1 MKNRLMTAVALALL
15 GGGLLA
21 GSSAFAATGDT
32 GASFDKV
39 TSTAVTAREFHED
52 SLAATAPNAPA
63 AIAPYCENTYTSSV
77 EPITLVKINDIENAS
92 DATVGANPPHED
104 FTAVLGTLR
113 PGSKYAV
120 TMKSNT
126 DGASFSHGHALYVDW
141 NQDGDF
147 DDADEGYWIGTITGS
162 TGVDAKSVTAV
173 ITVPAGATLGDTR
186 MRAMTAYN
194 ATALSGLLPCRTG
207 TGYGQS
213 EDYTVTLDPSA
224 TVLPFAPT
232 MTMAFSPATGTVPF
246 TSTLSF
252 AFGNT
257 NNDAPATLTADF
269 VNTLPAGLEVATP
282 SNAATT
288 CGGTLTAADGAG
300 SFTLASGGTVPD
312 GGCTL
317 SVDISATSGGNYTYT
332 VPAGA
337 LATDMGDGPGAS
349 AALTAIG
356 GVNSAAYSTGFEAP
370 FTVGAL
376 NLQQGWSARTWTVS
390 DLQPANGAQ
399 HLRAVSLASPTTS
412 TQALAISPTFAI
424 GTAPYATISANI
436 NLSRLTNGATW
447 RFNPQDPAA
456 GLVTTILQFER
467 STTRNIQAITF
478 DALGNGTFVNTGA
491 FWPIDTYFNFKA
503 IVNRDTGALKLCM
516 NGAQIYEDGSGNG
529 TAGLNIA
536 NVAIS
541 QATGTG
547 QTANNTMLVDDLVVE
562 YVNSYDCVASTHTVT
577 PSVGAGNGSIS
588 PNTVQTVNYGDAVTF
603 TLAADA
609 GFEIDN
615 VGGTCG
621 GTLTGSSYQTNMV
634 IGDCTVIANFKALPV
649 IHTVTPSVGTPS
661 GSISPNTAQTVVDGA
676 TATFT
681 LAADT
686 GYEIDNVGGD
696 CPAGSFA
703 GNDYTTGAI
712 TADCTVVA
720 NFKAVPA
727 STHVRISQ
735 IYGGGGNT
743 GATFNAKYVELF
755 NPGSSAVALTGM
767 SVQYAAPAGTN
778 WSGRV
783 NLTGTIGAHSYF
795 LVQLGSGANG
805 APMPVTPDQTSTSFS
820 PGGTNGNLAL
830 ANVTTALACQTTAC
844 ASDPQVVD
852 LVGFGTG
859 AAFEGT
865 AAAPAT
871 SATLAAFRAG
881 DGCIDS
887 NDNAADFS
895 AATPAPR
902 NSTSP
907 ANTCG
912 APPVTHTVTPS
923 VGTPSGAI
931 SPNTA
936 QTVNDGD
943 TAAFT
948 LTPDTGFEI
957 DAVGGTCGGTLDT
970 GTSVYTTAA
979 VTADCTVVANF
990 KAIVVP
996 GDPIIDV
1003 TPASL
1008 SASQEPN
1015 QTTTQTLLIEN
1026 IGGSD
1031 LNWGIEEGLPRGTGT
1046 GTAERMSPRLATPR
1060 QPAPRDWALAPMA
1073 EVVQDGGF
1081 EAGDPNPFWTV
1092 ASLNF
1097 GSPLC
1102 TAALCG
1108 TGGGLGPRTGTWWT
1122 WLGGIAA
1129 VETASVQQDLTI
1141 SAGGPATLS
1150 FWLNVSATSGDAS
1163 DYMAVLIDSNE
1174 VFRVTA
1180 DNVAAYASGYAQV
1193 VIDVSAYA
1201 DDAVH
1206 TLKFDS
1212 SFAGT
1217 DVTNFMVDDV
1227 SLDAGAPP
1235 VSGCTAGDIL
1245 PWASVDT
1252 GSGTIAAG
1260 GNATVTVTFDSTG
1273 LAVGTY
1279 SGLLC
1284 VNSNDP
1290 VNPQVEVPVELTVAP
1305 PAGGLVC
1312 FSQSHSVAQTFDGTY
1327 VRWEDNTFSDTGSI
1341 TGSNFNPYGA
1351 TQLSFF
1357 WPNSSTGNAGV
1368 ASATTGG
1375 TWLVLNPG
1383 DTVGPASTFN
1393 TATTGATNWRAGA
1406 DGYLG
1411 FRFACSTASACYG
1424 YAHMTTVAPNGYP
1437 AVIGDYCFDSTG
1449 AAITIP
1455 GGIPR
1460 HTVTPSVGS
1469 PSGTITPDTP
1479 QLVDEGTT
1487 AAFTLSP
1494 ALGYHILDVTGTC
1507 GGTLAGNTFTTDA
1520 VMADCT
1526 VVANFE
1532 INAAGTDPVIGVT
1545 PAAGFSVSQNTNQTT
1560 TDTLTIGNS
1569 GGGDLN
1575 WTIKE
1580 ENLPRPLSAM
1590 PVVER
1595 VQQAAQE
1602 RVGAAVRGSAPAQ
1615 GDAVKLLLPQAPEAV
1630 LHDNG
1635 PLTTNAGAGAGG
1647 ADASALQTAVGNTGY
1662 GSNVS
1667 VSGGFRVAD
1676 DFAVPAGGWMV
1687 DAITVFAYQ
1696 TGSTTTST
1704 MNAANLRIWDG
1715 VPGAAGSNIVFGDTT
1730 TNRLAATAF
1739 SGIYRTLDTD
1749 LTNADRPIMSVDIS
1763 VGAILPEGTYWVDWQ
1778 LGGSLASGP
1787 WAPAV
1792 TLSGQTGKPGAN
1804 ALQWDGTAWVAAT
1817 DGGSMAA
1824 QDYPFQVN
1832 GTPAG
1837 GAPACTYLSSIPW
1850 LSASPAT
1857 GTTAAAGSTA
1867 VTMTFDSTGV
1877 AIGSYAGNICVESND
1892 PANPM
1897 VAVPVALD
1905 VVPVGATFT
1914 VTPSVG
1920 AGNGTISP
1928 STAVIVDENG
1938 TTAFT
1943 LTPGAGYQL
1952 GTVGGTC
1959 GGTLAGNVFTTAPVT
1974 ADCSVIANF
1983 DAIFPAPYCNVAFPS
1998 AVEPISRVVFTG
2010 IDNPSDPTVGGSP
2023 ALENFLSVTGGV
2035 VSLDGLYDIAVEG
2048 NTGGNYTTKVR
2059 AYIDWNQNGSFAD
2072 AGEMYNLS
2080 DLVNS
2085 TGADGKQATGSIVVP
2100 ATATLG
2106 TTRMRVIK
2114 KFNTAAD
2121 PCNTAGYGQAED
2133 YTLTVNNDPLPQ
2145 PEAQVSPIS
2154 LSLTAQ
2160 VGTSDTGTLTVSN
2173 VGPGRLTFNITRA
2186 LPEAQGTPES
2196 MRGESVTRATVESLA
2211 ARAAKLGSTLPF
2223 AVQDD
2228 LIGAYA
2234 RGGDLPQLG
2243 NAILANDPLC
2253 DVGTPGLVVHD
2264 GNGAPDNGYGWNTTA
2279 GTDAKIV
2286 DKFTPSA
2293 YPASYSTV
2301 CVSLL
2306 TNAGLTSAPVQVVV
2320 FADDGA
2326 GGAPGTELGRVSATA
2341 NNISSALD
2349 QSFQAIDISGM
2360 GLNIASG
2367 SVYIGLEWNAETVSG
2382 LYLASD
2388 ETTAVDAGGY
2398 SYSGGAW
2405 GATADG
2411 FPDYKSMFIRAI
2423 EVAAG
2428 PPGTGCGSPSAI
2440 SWLSAAPLSGTIN
2453 GPGSVAVTVTANAA
2467 SLAVGTH
2474 QALLC
2479 VNTNDLAA
2487 PQFEIPVTFTVTPLP
2502 PAIFSDGFEG
2512 DDPPVDPNIVTGMIN
2527 LPVALG
2533 DGDGLT
2539 MDFAAGLWGTYDP
2552 GRSDNVNLYDYGDGT
2567 LSVYWYGDVF
2577 TGVGG
2582 VVDGG
2587 GTEFAVLG
2595 SGATV
2600 GPASTISAASL
2611 KLVNWVGGVDGYL
2624 GFAFINS
2631 STSQVNYGYIRMTTV
2646 SPGGLPAQV
2655 LEYGY
2660 NSAGAAITI
2669 P

>member
-63 AIAPYCENTYTSSV
+63 AIAPYCTNTYTSGV
-77 EPITLVKINDIENAS
+77 EPITLVKINDIDNAS
-92 DATVGANPPHED
+92 AANATVAHED

-113 PGSKYAV
+113 PGAPYAV

-126 DGASFSHGHALYVDW
+126 GGAFTHGHALYVDW
-141 NQDGDF
+141 NQNGVFTDPG
-147 DDADEGYWIGTITGS
+147 EGYWIGTINDS
-162 TGVDAKSVTAV
+162 TGTDTKEVTAY
-173 ITVPAGATLGDTR
+173 ITVPAGATLGPTR
-186 MRAMTAYN
+186 MRAMTRYN
-194 ATALSGLLPCRTG
+194 VTALSGLLPCNTA
-207 TGYGQS
+207 GYGQS
-213 EDYTVTLDPSA
+213 EDYTVTLDPLAS
-224 TVLPFAPT
+224 VPPAP
-232 MTMAFSPATGTVPF
+232 P
-246 TSTLSF
+246 L
-252 AFGNT
+252 
-257 NNDAPATLTADF
+257 LTADF
-269 VNTLPAGLEVATP
+269 APELGPVPASTTLTLTLSNATDALATTTADFVTSLPAGMTLA
-282 SNAATT
+282 ADATT
-288 CGGTLTAADGAG
+288 TCAG
-300 SFTLASGGTVPD
+300 SLTGASGGDTI
-312 GGCTL
+312 TL
-317 SVDISATSGGNYTYT
+317 ATGATLAPGTSCVVSASVAVATAGSSVVSSGPLTTAEGSVSAVATFFGWDDSGSTGVATGFESPFTIGAINGQQSWYANSTANVISSVNPANGSQHYRLTSTTSGGAFALSPNFA
-332 VPAGA
+332 AG
-337 LATDMGDGPGAS
+337 TTRYIS
-349 AALTAIG
+349 A
-356 GVNSAAYSTGFEAP
+356 
-370 FTVGAL
+370 
-376 NLQQGWSARTWTVS
+376 
-390 DLQPANGAQ
+390 
-399 HLRAVSLASPTTS
+399 
-412 TQALAISPTFAI
+412 
-424 GTAPYATISANI
+424 SANI
-436 NLSRLTNGATW
+436 RINNAGAYLEFT
-447 RFNPQDPAA
+447 PQDPANA
-456 GLVTTILQFER
+456 AVTTRIRFSGAASR
-467 STTRNIQAITF
+467 DIQTVDWSASSY
-478 DALGNGTFVNTGA
+478 VPTGET
-491 FWPIDTYFNFKA
+491 WPLDTYFE
-503 IVNRDTGALKLCM
+503 IKLLVDRVTDNVRICKD
-516 NGAQIYEDGSGNG
+516 GTQIYETTNGSGTTGFN
-529 TAGLNIA
+529 
-536 NVAIS
+536 NVENFVLS
-541 QATGTG
+541 QTSGTG
-547 QTANNTMLVDDLVVE
+547 QTAARTYDVDDLDV
-562 YVNSYDCVASTHTVT
+562 SYT
-577 PSVGAGNGSIS
+577 PSYECDGSL
-588 PNTVQTVNYGDAVTF
+588 PPVT
-603 TLAADA
+603 
-609 GFEIDN
+609 
-615 VGGTCG
+615 
-621 GTLTGSSYQTNMV
+621 
-634 IGDCTVIANFKALPV
+634 
-649 IHTVTPSVGTPS
+649 HTVTPSVGTPS

-686 GYEIDNVGGD
+686 GYEIDTVGGSCGGTLTGTSYTTNAITGDCTVIANFKALPVIHTVTPSVGTPSGAISPNTAQMVNDGSNATFTLTADAGYEIDNVGGD

-948 LTPDTGFEI
+948 LTPDAGFEI

-1312 FSQSHSVAQTFDGTY
+1312 FSQSHPVAQTFDGTY

-1424 YAHMTTVAPNGYP
+1424 YAHMTTVAPDGYP

-1545 PAAGFSVSQNTNQTT
+1545 PAAGFSVSQNTNMTT

-1602 RVGAAVRGSAPAQ
+1602 RVGSSVTLAAPANSSDSLKPLQ
-1615 GDAVKLLLPQAPEAV
+1615 PQAPEAV
-1630 LHDNG
+1630 LYDNG
-1635 PLTTNAGAGAGG
+1635 PLITNAGAGAGG
-1647 ADASALQTAVGNTGY
+1647 ADVSALQTAVGNSIY

-1817 DGGSMAA
+1817 DDGSMAA

-1867 VTMTFDSTGV
+1867 VTFTFDSTGV

-1920 AGNGTISP
+1920 AGNGAISP

-2234 RGGDLPQLG
+2234 RGGDLPQFG

-2341 NNISSALD
+2341 NNISSTLD

-2411 FPDYKSMFIRAI
+2411 FPNYKSMFIRAI